1 MVCVVSKGEE
11 SILDGE
17 PTEEE
22 MVGFLGRQAG
32 KIWKQIAHYMRESY
46 DYEPVREKGGLDA
59 TIRYRKSGKTLLT
72 FYPKKNEFT
81 VLIILGKNEVEKFES
96 SRGEFSPEIVEL
108 FTSTKQYHDG
118 RWLHIKVPPFDNLED
133 IKKLLAMKRKP
144 KKHS

>member
-1 MVCVVSKGEE
+1 MAKGEV
-11 SILDGE
+11 SDLDRE

-32 KIWKQIAHYMRESY
+32 KIWKQIAHYMRENY
-46 DYEPVREKGGLDA
+46 DFEPVREKGGLDA

-72 FYPKKNEFT
+72 FYPKKNEVT

-96 SRGEFSPEIVEL
+96 SRGEFSTEIVKL

-118 RWLHIKVPPFDNLED
+118 RWLHIKVPPFDNVED
-133 IKKLLAMKRKP
+133 IKKLLEIKKLP
-144 KKHS
+144 KK